1 MYEHKTIAFR
11 MPCGM
16 PAASVA
22 ILRDGGFAAVDGR
35 TCEAAIFS
43 PSGALQETVCTTRAY
58 RALRLS
64 KDPPT
69 EGLFFALGS
78 CCIGTPARVY
88 LLNCRFEEIGSF
100 DLVTDG
106 HACCADTAELTDIT
120 PVGHTVRATYRHSI
134 RAHGFDGLQT
144 EIILPTD
151 RSRFLLRYAVS
162 GTAQALAFCKNGMT
176 FLNVS
181 EIGAVYLGTSPD
193 GLTVRDLVPHGL
205 GDIYGL
211 FGYRYLY
218 NYLMPIYQNGA
229 FCLPSDG
236 GVSTVLQSIF
246 AHRQA

>member
-11 MPCGM
+11 MPSGM

-22 ILRDGGFAAVDGR
+22 ILTDGTFAAVDGQ
-35 TCEAAIFS
+35 TCEVALFS
-43 PSGALQETVCTTRAY
+43 PDGTLLESICTTRAY
-58 RALRLS
+58 RTLRIG
-64 KDPPT
+64 KEPPT
-69 EGLFFALGS
+69 EGLLFALGS
-78 CCIGTPARVY
+78 CCIGTPLRVY

-100 DLVTDG
+100 DLVTNE
-106 HACCADTAELTDIT
+106 HACCADVAELMDIA
-120 PVGHTVRATYRHSI
+120 PFGQTVHATYRHSI

-151 RSRFLLRYAVS
+151 RSRVLLRYAVS
-162 GTAQALAFCKNGMT
+162 GTARALAFCKNGMT

-181 EIGAVYLGTSPD
+181 EIGAVYLGTTPD

-205 GDIYGL
+205 CDFYGL

-236 GVSTVLQSIF
+236 SISTVLQSIF
-246 AHRQA
+246 ARKQA